1 MDFLL
6 FSSLSLY
13 IIKYNIKEQTYNIEG
28 FSGGH
33 MEQLNLIK
41 KRKSIR
47 SYKNDIVSEE
57 DIHTLLEAARWAP
70 SAGNKQPLEI
80 VIVKSIEQKEKL
92 IEGAYGQKFIGQ
104 VPVVF
109 VICANLDRSSARYG
123 ERGAK
128 LYAIQDVAAAT
139 QNILLMATALNYGT
153 VWVGAFDEKVV
164 SRILNLPVNVR
175 PLAIIPIGRAAKDPP
190 PRPRREIDEFVHHET
205 Y

>member
-1 MDFLL
+1 
-6 FSSLSLY
+6 
-13 IIKYNIKEQTYNIEG
+13 
-28 FSGGH
+28 

-47 SYKNDIVSEE
+47 SYKSDIVSEE

-70 SAGNKQPLEI
+70 SAGNKQPVEI
-80 VIVKSIEQKEKL
+80 VIVKSVEQKEKL

-123 ERGAK
+123 ERGAT
-128 LYAIQDVAAAT
+128 LYAIQDAAAAT
-139 QNILLMATALNYGT
+139 QNILLMATSLNYGT

-164 SRILNLPVNVR
+164 SSILKLPANVR
-175 PLAIIPIGRAAKDPP
+175 PLAIIPIGRAAKDPS
-190 PRPRREIDEFVHHET
+190 PRPRREIDEFIHHET

>member
-1 MDFLL
+1 MPDPGWARF
-6 FSSLSLY
+6 FCV
-13 IIKYNIKEQTYNIEG
+13 Q
-28 FSGGH
+28 
-33 MEQLNLIK
+33 

-47 SYKNDIVSEE
+47 AYKNDIVSEE

-70 SAGNKQPLEI
+70 SAGNKQPVEI
-80 VIVKSIEQKEKL
+80 VIVKSVEQKEKL
-92 IEGAYGQKFIGQ
+92 IEGANGQKFIGQ

-123 ERGAK
+123 ERGAT
-128 LYAIQDVAAAT
+128 LYAIQDAAAAT

-164 SRILNLPVNVR
+164 SSILNLPANVR
-175 PLAIIPIGRAAKDPP
+175 PLAIIPIGRAVKDPP
-190 PRPRREIDEFVHHET
+190 PRPRREIDEFIHHET